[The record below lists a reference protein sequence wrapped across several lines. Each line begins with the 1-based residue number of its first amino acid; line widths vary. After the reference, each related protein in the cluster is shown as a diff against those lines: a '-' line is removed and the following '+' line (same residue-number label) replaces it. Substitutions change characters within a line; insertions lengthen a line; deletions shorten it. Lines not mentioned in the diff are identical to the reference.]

1 MQCDWTISEAWNDQE
16 KKKNIGLMCTYRYY
30 RKTCMEH
37 RYFLCVVAPMICVLP
52 ETIAYTYTLLCLG
65 ARTFLSLSLSLS
77 LSLALSV
84 SLLSL
89 SEVHIFRCYL
99 HITQT
104 AELDANILGG
114 QISQSVSLVLC
125 WYCICVFWKL
135 HGSFFWHCV
144 YPIIY
149 E

>member
-1 MQCDWTISEAWNDQE
+1 
-16 KKKNIGLMCTYRYY
+16 MCTYRYY
-30 RKTCMEH
+30 RKTCTEH

-65 ARTFLSLSLSLS
+65 ARTFLSIS

-114 QISQSVSLVLC
+114 QISQSVFLVLC
-125 WYCICVFWKL
+125 
-135 HGSFFWHCV
+135 
-144 YPIIY
+144 
-149 E
+149 